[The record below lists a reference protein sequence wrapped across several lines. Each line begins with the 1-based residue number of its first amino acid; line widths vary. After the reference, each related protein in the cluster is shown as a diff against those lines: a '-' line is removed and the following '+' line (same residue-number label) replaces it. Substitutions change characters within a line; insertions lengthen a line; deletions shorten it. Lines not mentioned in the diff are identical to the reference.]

1 MTARRWLINVT
12 VVACTLAGGISIHV
26 LAATTPA
33 LYDPRNDPVTSSS
46 TPPPGIEQIA
56 PDVAVEKQPL
66 TGNPLWGVPLR
77 SLSATREG
85 PIFLPSRRPPAP
97 AVAATYTEP
106 VKQANPVEPERPALS
121 LVGIVTGSDDGFAVF
136 ISDLTHDVVRL
147 KTGEGHEGWI
157 LRSVQAR
164 EAVLE
169 KNRRTAVF
177 ELPQP
182 TGDRK

>member
-12 VVACTLAGGISIHV
+12 VVACTLAGGISIHA
-26 LAATTPA
+26 LAAITPV
-33 LYDPRNDPVTSSS
+33 LYDPATSSS
-46 TPPPGIEQIA
+46 TPPPVIGQIA
-56 PDVAVEKQPL
+56 PDMVVKEQPVI
-66 TGNPLWGVPLR
+66 GNPLWGLPLR
-77 SLSATREG
+77 SLNATRER

-97 AVAATYTEP
+97 AVTATYTEP
-106 VKQANPVEPERPALS
+106 VKQAPPVESERPALS
-121 LVGIVTGSDDGFAVF
+121 LVGIVTGSGDGFAVF
-136 ISDLTHDVVRL
+136 ISDSTHDVFRL
-147 KTGEGHEGWI
+147 GTGEGHEGWI

-169 KNRRTAVF
+169 KDRRTVVF